1 MKPKLFSSLGIALLL
16 FAPLSAPAAAP
27 AFSPPRVSQDIKVLS
42 GDPFEGRG
50 PATPAEPRTVDYIIS
65 RMKAAGLQPG
75 GPKHGWTQDVPLLKA
90 DIVGAPSISLTT
102 GGTMQALT
110 QGNEIAVRAALTGQT
125 QVDIAEAP
133 LIFVGYGVAAPER
146 NWDDYKGVDLRGKIM
161 VVLVN
166 DPDFEGGE
174 GDFGGK
180 TMTYYGRWTYK
191 YEEGARRGAAGVLVI
206 HEYAPASYGWAT
218 VKNSNTI
225 TNFDIVRTDPKAIHT
240 PMEAWIQ
247 RDLAVGLFKAAGMDF
262 DAVKKAAQRRDFRPV
277 ALGSTLSAHYDVKTE
292 TIVSKNVLGR
302 LPGTK
307 HPGET
312 VIYSAHWDHLG
323 IGLPDAK
330 GDRIYNG
337 ARDNASGIAMMIE
350 LGRAFAKAPRTDRS
364 IVFLAVTAEEKGLL
378 GSEYYGANPVY
389 PLATTA
395 GMINMD
401 NIIGEGAAKD
411 FTISGVARLGLLDML
426 VAEGGKLGRTYT
438 PDPRT
443 ETGGFY
449 RSDHFSM
456 AKQGVPAISF
466 KPGLDLLNGG
476 VARGKALSDAYTKD
490 RYHQPADEWSATWDL
505 SSVTPDLTLLY
516 NTGRALADS
525 RTWPNWSSDSEF
537 KATRDKSAV
546 ERK

>member
-1 MKPKLFSSLGIALLL
+1 
-16 FAPLSAPAAAP
+16 
-27 AFSPPRVSQDIKVLS
+27 
-42 GDPFEGRG
+42 
-50 PATPAEPRTVDYIIS
+50 
-65 RMKAAGLQPG
+65 
-75 GPKHGWTQDVPLLKA
+75 
-90 DIVGAPSISLTT
+90 
-102 GGTMQALT
+102 
-110 QGNEIAVRAALTGQT
+110 
-125 QVDIAEAP
+125 
-133 LIFVGYGVAAPER
+133 
-146 NWDDYKGVDLRGKIM
+146 
-161 VVLVN
+161 
-166 DPDFEGGE
+166 
-174 GDFGGK
+174 
-180 TMTYYGRWTYK
+180 
-191 YEEGARRGAAGVLVI
+191 
-206 HEYAPASYGWAT
+206 
-218 VKNSNTI
+218 
-225 TNFDIVRTDPKAIHT
+225 
-240 PMEAWIQ
+240 MEAWIQ

-516 NTGRALADS
+516 NVGRALADS
-525 RTWPNWSSDSEF
+525 RAWPNWSSDSEF
-537 KATRDKSAV
+537 KAMRDKSAA